1 MSQERTLTMN
11 NSKTCSKCQQVK
23 SLDFFYRS
31 KGYIYSACKACH
43 SKQSMEWQQKNKDAF
58 RAYKKQWQRTNST
71 KIYEYVTK
79 YRSDKTAQVKEW
91 RSDWEKRNSHKSR
104 EYRVRKKNLKSRLDT
119 TLITDKDIRKL
130 LQQPCLYCGAK
141 AEHVDHVFPLS
152 RGGAHTLGNLAPACS
167 KCNLSKATKTIMEWR
182 IWKIRVGLGHEE

>member
-1 MSQERTLTMN
+1 
-11 NSKTCSKCQQVK
+11 
-23 SLDFFYRS
+23 
-31 KGYIYSACKACH
+31 
-43 SKQSMEWQQKNKDAF
+43 MEWQQKNKDAF

-104 EYRVRKKNLKSRLDT
+104 EYRVRKKNLKSRLYT